1 MLQPHGLDSFVCP
14 GALEI
19 CCVTKLWGEWVKVD
33 AEGPFWFPSS
43 STVSCIQVQPVTK
56 LLGWNTDLSDS
67 CAHQQTTSLNLIKM
81 SFLCLISHLL
91 ALIKTISLCIPGG
104 PNFLWVPSAGF
115 SPFTTSARKIQ
126 HLKYYLHSQF
136 GRDSSRCFPEAFP
149 ERPAEITS
157 SSRGCEKCVL
167 RLCLLSQIVFKD
179 SINASFPLG
188 CDNFHGWVGFGG
200 CHAQTGCRAVLGY
213 LISGIPRLAEEQ
225 VVLGLLSSLAFARQF
240 LICAALVF
248 EP

>member
-14 GALEI
+14 GALEM
-19 CCVTKLWGEWVKVD
+19 CVSQSCGESESKLMQKVL
-33 AEGPFWFPSS
+33 FFFPSS

-104 PNFLWVPSAGF
+104 PNFLWVPSASF

-126 HLKYYLHSQF
+126 HLKYCLHSPF
-136 GRDSSRCFPEAFP
+136 GRDSSRRFPEAFP
-149 ERPAEITS
+149 ECPAEITS

-179 SINASFPLG
+179 SVNASFPLG
-188 CDNFHGWVGFGG
+188 CDNFHG
-200 CHAQTGCRAVLGY
+200 
-213 LISGIPRLAEEQ
+213 
-225 VVLGLLSSLAFARQF
+225 
-240 LICAALVF
+240 
-248 EP
+248 